1 MQFKILITP
10 DRPTQGDLVLAAETP
25 LSGVTFI
32 EEVGKCLR
40 RSIDH
45 IARYRHITLGA
56 LAIYEITVPQQLA
69 IDSGLFEDKSTI
81 SVIVENDLLSHYIFY
96 GASVDQRS
104 SGRPCY
110 PYMHGE
116 ATLVS
121 YIDELQ
127 FLCDWAAAGYPTRIS
142 WDNGLAANTTQSNIN
157 IRPSIGCDGCTCY
170 RGPNTPCTDEHCYH
184 EHHHHHHMPP
194 PPPPPHHH
202 HPHPNH
208 RHWPDDE
215 ECWECEHAEWHGSVM
230 KDPHKFHH
238 HQRPCPPP
246 PPPRPL
252 IAYRPDYKIPPTSYT
267 VVRKPKPPIKNTKII
282 L

>member
-10 DRPTQGDLVLAAETP
+10 DQPTQGDLVLAAETP

-104 SGRPCY
+104 SGSSC
-110 PYMHGE
+110 
-116 ATLVS
+116 ATGRRLDIRLVS
-121 YIDELQ
+121 VGIM
-127 FLCDWAAAGYPTRIS
+127 DWQLIPPRTISTSGQVSAVMAAPVTAGRTLRVPMSTATMSITTIIICLLRHRPIITIIRIQIT
-142 WDNGLAANTTQSNIN
+142 G
-157 IRPSIGCDGCTCY
+157 IG
-170 RGPNTPCTDEHCYH
+170 R
-184 EHHHHHHMPP
+184 MMKS
-194 PPPPPHHH
+194 
-202 HPHPNH
+202 
-208 RHWPDDE
+208 
-215 ECWECEHAEWHGSVM
+215 AGSVSM
-230 KDPHKFHH
+230 
-238 HQRPCPPP
+238 RSGT
-246 PPPRPL
+246 
-252 IAYRPDYKIPPTSYT
+252 A
-267 VVRKPKPPIKNTKII
+267 V
-282 L
+282 